1 MLKSKHLIFLS
12 PDQIIK
18 LRSSK
23 RTSDTS
29 KISTSSTSIK
39 KCVYVVFQK
48 QSRLHFEHSS
58 QTTFISSETIGPRA
72 RNAWNKISAIIT
84 CSEVGFTWSETRLV
98 PALCLR
104 SPRVRKRS
112 TPLIIIQGDKSRGEG
127 SLLWGRT
134 TVALPGIPG
143 PRITIWRV
151 QGEGRVKWPPAVG

>member
-12 PDQIIK
+12 SNQIIQYFV
-18 LRSSK
+18 LSN
-23 RTSDTS
+23 
-29 KISTSSTSIK
+29 
-39 KCVYVVFQK
+39 
-48 QSRLHFEHSS
+48 EH
-58 QTTFISSETIGPRA
+58 QTLLKSLQVCLCRCFRNNLAFISNTHLRRHETIRSHA
-72 RNAWNKISAIIT
+72 RAWNKISAIIT
-84 CSEVGFTWSETRLV
+84 CSKVGFTWFETRLV
-98 PALCLR
+98 SALCLR

-112 TPLIIIQGDKSRGEG
+112 TPLIIIQGGKSRGEG